1 MRARSAKF
9 DKAILSGAEIVAE
22 ATLYRGTERLRAL
35 PVIEGSWSE
44 DQTASVRSSA
54 QFTLGAENPDDVV
67 PSNNPL
73 DTSGLWPTGNEIQ
86 LRCGVKYRDGSTE
99 LLDIGRYRISKPKA
113 TMSVDGGIQVTVDAY
128 DRSRSMSRSKFIR
141 PYGIVKGRDY
151 ASAIADLVQ
160 SRMPWIPRESYE
172 FMRTDGHNGA
182 PKYTTPG
189 AIFTSDDDPVVKV
202 MEMAASFGAEFFF
215 NERGA
220 PVLQPIPQLG
230 DQAVWAYRADE
241 ASLLLDL
248 SRELDDELACNG
260 IVVTGVNSESVEVA
274 RAEKWD
280 TDPRSPT
287 YYDPAHPD
295 RTVYGAVPAFLTSE
309 FITNQ
314 AQAVAAAYG
323 NYPRISGVIEAI
335 DFTSVPHFAHQ
346 AGDVI
351 RAEVEALGTEGHFIM
366 ESFSCGIT
374 HAGTLAAT
382 TRRRQL

>member
-9 DKAILSGAEIVAE
+9 DEAIINGAQIVSE
-22 ATLYRGTERLRAL
+22 AVLYRGTERLRTL
-35 PVIEGSWSE
+35 PVLGGSWTE

-54 QFTLGAENPDDVV
+54 QFTLGAENPEDVV

-86 LRCGVKYRDGSTE
+86 LRCGVKYRDGSKE
-99 LLDIGRYRISKPKA
+99 LLDIGRFRISKPKA
-113 TMSVDGGIQVTVDAY
+113 AMSVDGGIQVTVDAY
-128 DRSRSMSRSKFIR
+128 DRSRSMSRSKFVR
-141 PYGIVKGRDY
+141 PYGIFPGKDY
-151 ASAIADLVQ
+151 ATAIADLVQ
-160 SRMPWIPRESYE
+160 SRVPWIPRESYE
-172 FMRTDGHNGA
+172 FMRTDGYGGN
-182 PKYTTPG
+182 PKYTSPG
-189 AIFTSDDDPVVKV
+189 AIFVMEDDPVDKV

-241 ASLLLDL
+241 TSLLTEL
-248 SRELDDELACNG
+248 SRELDDELAYNG
-260 IVVTGVNSESVEVA
+260 LIVTGINSESVVVA

-280 TDPRSPT
+280 TDPLSPT
-287 YYDPAHPD
+287 YYDPAFPD
-295 RTVYGAVPAFLTSE
+295 RTIYGAVPSFMTSE
-309 FITNQ
+309 FITSQ

-323 NYPRISGVIEAI
+323 NFPRVTGVIEAI

-351 RAEVEALGTEGHFIM
+351 RAEVEKLGVEGHFIL
-366 ESFSCGIT
+366 ESFTCGIT
-374 HAGTLAAT
+374 HADTLAAT